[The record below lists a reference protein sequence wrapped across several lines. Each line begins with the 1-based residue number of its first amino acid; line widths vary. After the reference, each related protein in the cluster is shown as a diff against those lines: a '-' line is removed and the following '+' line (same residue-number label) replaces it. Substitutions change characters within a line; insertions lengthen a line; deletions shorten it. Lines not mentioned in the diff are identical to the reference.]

1 MSERKSTNY
10 SYDRPFTNYVHN
22 KIAIP
27 LIYKPL
33 GWKEVEMSLE
43 EKERIDINDSID
55 YTMVDGNNDIKT
67 IQERFRDNYYN
78 TRFND
83 VTFRYR
89 RDNNAHFDRRKS
101 EFYKI
106 KAKYF
111 LYGVTNG
118 SKFRYEQ
125 EVTSFSKYCLF
136 LVKPLIDKI
145 ESGEIII
152 KENIYKSYSQGGKLF
167 IPHNYNKD
175 GSSSFIAFDVPA
187 LNRLWP
193 GEIIIQ
199 QKGFYQ

>member
-10 SYDRPFTNYVHN
+10 NHDRPFTNYVHS
-22 KIAIP
+22 KVAIP
-27 LIYKPL
+27 LIYNPL
-33 GWKEVEMSLE
+33 GWNEVSMSDE
-43 EKERIDINDSID
+43 EKVRIDINDSID
-55 YTMVDGNNDIKT
+55 YTMIDSEGNIKT

-78 TRFND
+78 TKYND

-89 RDNNAHFDRRKS
+89 RDNNPHFDRRES

-111 LYGVTNG
+111 LYGITNG

-125 EVTSFSKYCLF
+125 EVTGFSKYCLF
-136 LVKPLIDKI
+136 FVQPLITKI
-145 ESGEIII
+145 ETGDIII
-152 KENIYKSYSQGGKLF
+152 KENIYKSYTQGGKLF
-167 IPHNYNKD
+167 IPHNFNKD

-187 LNRLWP
+187 LEKLWP

-199 QKGFYQ
+199 QKGFY